1 MAVEADTAAVAVATS
16 VAVVTLAAVV
26 TLVAEWVVA
35 ISAAAILVVDLAAPV
50 DWQAA
55 VLEPAPMDWRAVIL
69 VAAPME
75 SWAA

>member
-1 MAVEADTAAVAVATS
+1 
-16 VAVVTLAAVV
+16 
-26 TLVAEWVVA
+26 
-35 ISAAAILVVDLAAPV
+35 LAAPV